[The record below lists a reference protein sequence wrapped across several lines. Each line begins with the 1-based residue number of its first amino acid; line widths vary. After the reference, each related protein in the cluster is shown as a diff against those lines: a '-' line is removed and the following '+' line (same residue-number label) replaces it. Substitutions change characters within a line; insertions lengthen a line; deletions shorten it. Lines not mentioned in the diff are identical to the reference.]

1 MTLQPTEDPRGV
13 LIGTADTDAKK
24 LEVFF
29 VRITGGPLDGFLR
42 QTQAT
47 EDFKEG
53 DLVRVVNELAW
64 RER

>member
-1 MTLQPTEDPRGV
+1 MIWPTEDPRGV

-24 LEVFF
+24 LEVFL
-29 VRITGGPLDGFLR
+29 VRITGGALDGCLR

>member
-1 MTLQPTEDPRGV
+1 MTIWPTEDPRGV

-29 VRITGGPLDGFLR
+29 VRIASWPLSGCLK
-42 QTQAT
+42 QAQAT
-47 EDFKEG
+47 EDFREG